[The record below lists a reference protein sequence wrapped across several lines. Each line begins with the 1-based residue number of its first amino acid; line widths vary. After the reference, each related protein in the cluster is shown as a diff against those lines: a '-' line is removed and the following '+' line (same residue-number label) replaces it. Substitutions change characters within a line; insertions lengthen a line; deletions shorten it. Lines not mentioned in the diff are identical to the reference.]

1 MECPSCYESFDEK
14 ERVPRNLQ
22 CGHTFCEKCLAQ
34 LQSSQTFSCP
44 ICRKQ
49 HAPFKASDLP
59 KNYIALE
66 LAQKQKELGHETEL
80 CKIHT
85 SEQLRFFCTTCST
98 LICPECIVDHS
109 GHQFI
114 KHSESSTFCLC
125 FTTR

>member
-14 ERVPRNLQ
+14 EKVPRNLQ
-22 CGHTFCEKCLAQ
+22 CGHTFCEKCLQQ
-34 LQSSQTFSCP
+34 LQATQMYNCP

-49 HAPFKASDLP
+49 QIGFKALDLP

-66 LAQKQKELGHETEL
+66 LIQKQTDLNREAGL
-80 CKIHT
+80 CKVHT
-85 SEQLRFFCTTCST
+85 TEQLRFFCVTCSF

-114 KHSESSTFCLC
+114 KHTESSICLKSEV
-125 FTTR
+125 